1 MNIPPTSTTHS
12 PQPGGINDGGADALW
27 YARAAVKS
35 AADLDDAT
43 VAEACRTII
52 NSADKS
58 VGWTERFMAEVM
70 LCLVEGEMA

>member
-1 MNIPPTSTTHS
+1 MTYPPTTHGT
-12 PQPGGINDGGADALW
+12 PTGGINDGGADALW

-52 NSADKS
+52 NSTDS
-58 VGWTERFMAEVM
+58 NVTELERTRARH
-70 LCLVEGEMA
+70 LLWLVEGEMV